1 MFIDKVGLQVSITV
15 SLTLAATVVIAKMVG
30 GILPLIAKKFKL
42 DPAIMAGPLITT
54 IVDSLALIIYFT
66 IASALLE
73 YRAVNSE

>member
-42 DPAIMAGPLITT
+42 DPAIMAGPPLITT

-66 IASALLE
+66 IASALLGI
-73 YRAVNSE
+73 

>member
-42 DPAIMAGPLITT
+42 DPAIMAGPP
-54 IVDSLALIIYFT
+54 
-66 IASALLE
+66 LLLQ
-73 YRAVNSE
+73 